1 MPLPRV
7 IEKTPKNRLKW
18 HLRYNGAMRVVMV
31 SKALVVG
38 AYQRKAEALAALG
51 VDLTV
56 LIPPAWADSRGRQ
69 QAERTHTNGYTLR
82 TIPIRFNGNF
92 HLHYYP
98 TLPAELA
105 AVQPDILHMDEE
117 PYNFA
122 TWHGL
127 AAATRLGIAGTFF
140 TWQNLLRR
148 YPPPF
153 RWLELANYRCAPIA
167 IAGNTEG
174 AAVLRRKGYRG
185 EIAVIPQFGV
195 DPAIFQPA
203 TSRSMNRESSVV
215 NGEGAAPYASPIH
228 NSQFTIHNSQL
239 SSSPLAPLSIG
250 YAGGLVPEKG
260 VDLILRAC
268 AGLVGDWQLTLAGE
282 GDSRAELERLAVALH
297 IADRMRFAGR
307 IGSDAMPVFYHELD
321 VLVLSSRTRPNWKE
335 QFGRVLV
342 EAMACGVA
350 VVGSDCGEIPQV
362 IGDAGLVF
370 AEDDVV
376 GLREA
381 LQRLLDNPQER
392 QRLAAAGRQ
401 RVLDQFT
408 MQQIAEQTLLVYRQ
422 LVTHAHRA

>member
-1 MPLPRV
+1 
-7 IEKTPKNRLKW
+7 
-18 HLRYNGAMRVVMV
+18 MRVVMV

-38 AYQRKAEALAALG
+38 AYQRKAEELAALG

-69 QAERTHTNGYTLR
+69 QAERIHTNGYTLR

-105 AVQPDILHMDEE
+105 ALRPDILHMDEE
-117 PYNFA
+117 PYNVA

-140 TWQNLLRR
+140 TWQNLYRR
-148 YPPPF
+148 YPLPF
-153 RWLELANYRCAPIA
+153 RWLELANYRCTPVA

-195 DPAIFQPA
+195 DPAIFRPA
-203 TSRSMNRESSVV
+203 ATQIMNRELSIV
-215 NGEGAAPYASPIH
+215 NCEVAAPCTSPLH
-228 NSQFTIHNSQL
+228 NSKFKIQNSQL
-239 SSSPLAPLSIG
+239 SSSSLASLSIG

-260 VDLILRAC
+260 VDLIIRAC
-268 AGLVGDWQLTLAGE
+268 AGLVGDWRLTLAGE
-282 GDSRAELERLAVALH
+282 GESRAELERLAAALH
-297 IADRMRFAGR
+297 SADRIRFAGR
-307 IGSDAMPVFYHELD
+307 IGSDAMPQFYHELD
-321 VLVLSSRTRPNWKE
+321 VLVLPSRTRPNWKE

-342 EAMACGVA
+342 EAMACGAA

-370 AEDDVV
+370 AEENVV
-376 GLREA
+376 ELQQA
-381 LQRLLDNPQER
+381 LQHLLDSPEER
-392 QRLAAAGRQ
+392 RRLAAAGRQ
-401 RVLDQFT
+401 RVLDHFT
-408 MQQIAEQTLLVYRQ
+408 MQQIAEQTVAVYRA
-422 LVTHAHRA
+422 LELRAHRP